1 MCELNFASYSTKY
14 QTSQVAQV
22 IKNPPANA
30 REVGSISGWRR
41 YPGCPRKWQPTLIFL
56 PAKSH
61 GQRTLVGYCPWNSCR
76 VTHDWAHVH
85 THTQSHN
92 HIVLWLNCIKDR
104 PHSAEMSMKRPRC
117 PSPQLA
123 LSQLEPQGL
132 PSAKKT
138 PVVTPIKGYW
148 KCCGKSPVPEYTCW
162 LQNFWGNVCP
172 GGLPWWL

>member
-61 GQRTLVGYCPWNSCR
+61 GQRSLAGYSPWGCKR
-76 VTHDWAHVH
+76 VRYHYATKQQRFTIDNKNNTNELYVYK
-85 THTQSHN
+85 TKLPLEISNQ
-92 HIVLWLNCIKDR
+92 LMEEKLLNEC
-104 PHSAEMSMKRPRC
+104 
-117 PSPQLA
+117 
-123 LSQLEPQGL
+123 
-132 PSAKKT
+132 
-138 PVVTPIKGYW
+138 Y
-148 KCCGKSPVPEYTCW
+148 
-162 LQNFWGNVCP
+162 
-172 GGLPWWL
+172 

>member
-85 THTQSHN
+85 THTHTHIHTHKTLYCTLQCFQFSSVAQS
-92 HIVLWLNCIKDR
+92 
-104 PHSAEMSMKRPRC
+104 C
-117 PSPQLA
+117 PTLCDPMDCTT
-123 LSQLEPQGL
+123 PGL
-132 PSAKKT
+132 P
-138 PVVTPIKGYW
+138 VH
-148 KCCGKSPVPEYTCW
+148 
-162 LQNFWGNVCP
+162 
-172 GGLPWWL
+172 